1 MNKLTVYVHTPS
13 GVGEATLD
21 RDAIINSRWLT
32 ADQKANLLGKFSA
45 PKAVRYADEVYYK
58 IAEAKRVEVT
68 ESELYF
74 NPSKNKYLEVENKY
88 KGAYVNDIYQ
98 YEQKSVNEY
107 TVSLW

>member
-13 GVGEATLD
+13 GVGEAALD
-21 RDAIINSRWLT
+21 RDAILNSRWLT
-32 ADQKANLLGKFSA
+32 AEQKSNLLGKF
-45 PKAVRYADEVYYK
+45 PGQTKVYGGDTYIK
-58 IAEAKRVEVT
+58 IAEAKRVEIT

-98 YEQKSVNEY
+98 YEQKSVTEY